1 MLLTITKVGGE
12 GRNFN
17 ALKTVLMFPCS
28 FKRYCFYLQGK
39 TRKSKRIQSA
49 ITKETVSRIS

>member
-17 ALKTVLMFPCS
+17 ALKTVLMFACT
-28 FKRYCFYLQGK
+28 FKRYSFYLQGN
-39 TRKSKRIQSA
+39 TTKSNRIQ
-49 ITKETVSRIS
+49 ISYH